1 MFLNWGLFVLNNFL
15 RLSYITT
22 TANQKVSIYISW
34 SGHFCNGKVISH
46 RFLKLLPYGSP
57 EEYEELIAEYHD
69 LQLLEEIGI
78 PSSEM
83 KIIKPAKDILHDCM
97 WHYLS
102 TLKDWI
108 GCPRF
113 PRLTKVAKLILVIPH
128 SNAEEERVFS
138 LVRKNKTCFR
148 PNLDLD
154 ESLASIIT
162 CKLAMEGESVT
173 KFNISDN
180 IISTV
185 KQAATKYN
193 KQHSQ
198 KE

>member
-1 MFLNWGLFVLNNFL
+1 MC
-15 RLSYITT
+15 LSYTT
-22 TANQKVSIYISW
+22 TIANQKVSIYISC
-34 SGHFCNGKVISH
+34 SEHFCNGKVISH
-46 RFLKLLPYGSP
+46 RFPKVLPYDSP
-57 EEYEELIAEYHD
+57 EEYEELIAEYHHF
-69 LQLLEEIGI
+69 QLLEEIGI

-83 KIIKPAKDILHDCM
+83 KIIKPVKDILHDCM

-138 LVRKNKTCFR
+138 LVRKNKNCFR
-148 PNLDLD
+148 QNVDVD

-162 CKLAMEGESVT
+162 CKLTMEEESVT
-173 KFNISDN
+173 KLSISDD
-180 IISTV
+180 IISTA
-185 KQAATKYN
+185 KQATTKYN

>member
-1 MFLNWGLFVLNNFL
+1 
-15 RLSYITT
+15 
-22 TANQKVSIYISW
+22 
-34 SGHFCNGKVISH
+34 
-46 RFLKLLPYGSP
+46 
-57 EEYEELIAEYHD
+57 
-69 LQLLEEIGI
+69 
-78 PSSEM
+78 M
-83 KIIKPAKDILHDCM
+83 KIIKHVKDILYDRM

-102 TLKDWI
+102 TLKDCTE
-108 GCPRF
+108 CPRF
-113 PRLTKVAKLILVIPH
+113 ARLTKLVKLILVIPH

-173 KFNISDN
+173 KFSISDD
-180 IISTV
+180 IISTA
-185 KQAATKYN
+185 KQATTKYN

-198 KE
+198 KEWSNRVLNFSFILCSKKIVWLNFSFWSEVLRKSMDWFLYDNDLRHERVFRKNSCTFRFHTHG